1 MDKLKETIDGGNA
14 GGSRI
19 LALQL
24 KGWFKSKTSIQEC
37 RNEIQNS
44 Y

>member
-1 MDKLKETIDGGNA
+1 MK
-14 GGSRI
+14 GSQI

-24 KGWFKSKTSIQEC
+24 KGWFKSKTSIQEYKI
-37 RNEIQNS
+37 EIQNS